1 MSDMKIPVGFRR
13 KACYRGLML
22 AGGKVIRNHIADEI
36 SAFGRLQ

>member
-1 MSDMKIPVGFRR
+1 MSDMKIPIGFRGKR
-13 KACYRGLML
+13 VTGGLML

>member
-1 MSDMKIPVGFRR
+1 MSDMEVTIGFRR
-13 KACYRGLML
+13 KAGYRCLML